1 MNHYTV
7 LALYF
12 MGWTQKIPVSFWHI
26 CVHAQ
31 WRPSLQAL
39 GQQSTRLLCPWNFA
53 GENTGVGSH
62 FLLQE
67 IFLTQGGLNS
77 CLWCLLHWQAD
88 SFPLATWEALGIREN
103 CAYPCLEVVGALGPA
118 LLLWRNKQL
127 KQSCYLFP
135 YLLLGNCNLDKRVT
149 CLWVLP
155 WHFPPSPP
163 GYRNSDSVATGSC
176 HSFTISMLS
185 P

>member
-1 MNHYTV
+1 
-7 LALYF
+7 
-12 MGWTQKIPVSFWHI
+12 MGWTQKKPVSFWHI

-31 WRPSLQAL
+31 WRPSLQPL

-67 IFLTQGGLNS
+67 IFLTQGLNS

-118 LLLWRNKQL
+118 LLL
-127 KQSCYLFP
+127 
-135 YLLLGNCNLDKRVT
+135 
-149 CLWVLP
+149 
-155 WHFPPSPP
+155 
-163 GYRNSDSVATGSC
+163 
-176 HSFTISMLS
+176 
-185 P
+185 